1 MRVLIAFDKFK
12 DALSAAE
19 ACAVATTTLRAQHP
33 DWQLDP
39 CPLTDGGEGFGETLT
54 TAAHGEI
61 RTPSVAGPRGQPVKA
76 QLGLITA
83 QNIPANA
90 TRHLAL
96 GNNPSAINAPLAI
109 VDLSSASGLALLAPS
124 ERDPWQTST
133 YGTGELVRLAAEAG
147 AGTILIGVGGSATND
162 LGLGA
167 LAALGFK
174 FYDGAGADLGVPT
187 PARWSQIQRIDRSGA
202 KKISAIFIACD
213 VTNPLL
219 GPRGA
224 TTIFGPQK
232 GLRATDIA
240 RLEAQAAR
248 LAALL
253 CATCGQSFTLAH
265 TPGAGAAGGISFGL
279 MVAYGAKL
287 VPGYDLVSDWL
298 NLPSRIHAAD
308 LILTG
313 EGRFDL
319 TSLEGKGP
327 GSLVNAA
334 RRLGKPV
341 HVFAGSLGLPA
352 DRELHAITPTD
363 LPLALALPRTA
374 ELLASAIARVRLE
387 QLPPR

>member
-19 ACAVATTTLRAQHP
+19 ACAVAATTLRIQSP
-33 DWQLDP
+33 DWHLDL

-54 TAAHGEI
+54 TAARGEI
-61 RTPSVAGPRGQPVKA
+61 RTPLVTGPRGQPVKA
-76 QLGLITA
+76 GLGFITA
-83 QNIPANA
+83 NNVPANA

-96 GNNPSAINAPLAI
+96 ENNPSVIDAPLAI

-133 YGTGELVRLAAEAG
+133 DGTGELVRLAAEAG
-147 AGTILIGVGGSATND
+147 AGTILMGVGGSATND

-174 FYDGAGADLGVPT
+174 FYDGAGTDLGVPT

-202 KKISAIFIACD
+202 KKIPPIFIACD

-224 TTIFGPQK
+224 TTTFGPQK
-232 GLRATDIA
+232 GLRAADIA
-240 RLEAQAAR
+240 QLEAQAAR
-248 LAALL
+248 LATLL
-253 CATCGQSFTLAH
+253 CTTCEQPLTLAQ
-265 TPGAGAAGGISFGL
+265 TPGAGAAGGIAFGL

-287 VPGYDLVSDWL
+287 VPGYALVSDWL
-298 NLPSRIHAAD
+298 DLPSRLQAAD

-327 GSLVNAA
+327 GSLVSAA

-352 DRELHAITPTD
+352 DRELHAITPAD
-363 LPLALALPRTA
+363 LPLAVALPRTA
-374 ELLASAIARVRLE
+374 ELLASAIARERLD
-387 QLPPR
+387 QLSLR